1 MPTRSFVVP
10 FTDITI
16 TPDSVKSGLIS
27 PALVTACRAVNVA
40 LFVSGNLRRDVEITV
55 TQGSPDE
62 LKAITFLG
70 ASLRRVSPDERSISF
85 FLMKADTKLSEM
97 SSGSSIVMDNG
108 IVVSKCTIEGLL
120 EGWSGRPLFV
130 AARTRDEGH
139 FDSQLKPDG
148 VYIYDPAGVLSGRV
162 VVHASSIL
170 RFKRT
175 PERFILDV
183 NRHFDVSSV

>member
-1 MPTRSFVVP
+1 MPTRSFVVS
-10 FTDITI
+10 FADLTI

-27 PALVTACRAVNVA
+27 SALVTACRVVNVG

-55 TQGSPDE
+55 TRGSPDE
-62 LKAITFLG
+62 LETITFPG

-85 FLMKADTKLSEM
+85 FLMKADTRLSEM
-97 SSGSSIVMDNG
+97 GSGSSIVMDNG
-108 IVVSKCTIEGLL
+108 IVVRRCQIEELL

-139 FDSQLKPDG
+139 FDSHLKPDG
-148 VYIYDPAGVLSGRV
+148 VYIYDPAGILSGKA
-162 VVHASSIL
+162 VVHASCVL
-170 RFKRT
+170 PFKRT

-183 NRHFDVSSV
+183 NRHFDVLSV

>member
-16 TPDSVKSGLIS
+16 TPDSVKSGFIS

-97 SSGSSIVMDNG
+97 GSGSSIVMDNG
-108 IVVSKCTIEGLL
+108 IVVGKCTIEELL

-130 AARTRDEGH
+130 AARTRGEGH

-148 VYIYDPAGVLSGRV
+148 VYIYDPAGVLSGWI